1 MTQKRKYAVSLRR
14 RSPATVL
21 QRMGTL
27 NQKPKKANA
36 RVKYMQGFDFFAR
49 FVFFAFFFIFLFPM
63 AAKDDE
69 RVFDK

>member
-1 MTQKRKYAVSLRR
+1 
-14 RSPATVL
+14 
-21 QRMGTL
+21 MGTL

-36 RVKYMQGFDFFAR
+36 HVKYMQGFDFFAR
-49 FVFFAFFFIFLFPM
+49 FAFFTVFTFLFPM

>member
-36 RVKYMQGFDFFAR
+36 RVKYMQGFDLFAR
-49 FVFFAFFFIFLFPM
+49 FAFFAFFTFLFPM